1 MQFMQFF
8 STLVLAKAC
17 EILDYGWHLLRKSKI
32 NGARENMVK
41 VIGSCNNDNQT
52 ERNWQQTAEGQTSW
66 DIPNIHT
73 HTQAVNRWWV
83 VLPKTGL
90 LDTLWTGWCVRAGTE
105 HELEKLDVNPVTLV
119 EGRDYTPLKCELA
132 HLLDMQGLR
141 KWCGMSRMFIP
152 GTEGRRCASTSVTD
166 AVDETTVAFRANISR
181 VTVERSKDTM
191 LALVNISYFFC
202 VQINP
207 PFMLLLCLISL
218 LAFSLYIQTCVVFMQ
233 MQYNRISIFH
243 N

>member
-1 MQFMQFF
+1 MELERTWWKLLAVVTTTTRQRETDNRQLKDRQVEIYRT
-8 STLVLAKAC
+8 ST
-17 EILDYGWHLLRKSKI
+17 
-32 NGARENMVK
+32 
-41 VIGSCNNDNQT
+41 
-52 ERNWQQTAEGQTSW
+52 
-66 DIPNIHT
+66 HT
-73 HTQAVNRWWV
+73 HTHKLLTGGGWSSQRQAC
-83 VLPKTGL
+83 
-90 LDTLWTGWCVRAGTE
+90 WTHYEQVGVCVPGQNTNWRSWM
-105 HELEKLDVNPVTLV
+105 LIQWTLV